1 MQKARHHGTEMAALT
16 ACRRTVSGTI
26 SLPCYGCFSPF
37 PPGTCALSVSGECLA
52 LADGPAGF
60 TRGSTCPA
68 LLRVPLGFTILRVP
82 DYHRL
87 WCDFPDTSPRLDLA
101 VSRPYNPARTGIRT
115 VWALPRSL
123 ATTGGITFCFLFLW
137 VLRCFSSPG
146 SPPPYRRMAVRQTA
160 GLPHSGIRGSTVA
173 CTSPRLFAACR
184 ALHRLPEPQASAVRP
199 FLLSPAPE
207 SLRNRGRIPRN
218 SPAPGKIRT
227 GRCPAFLY
235 LFCSSMSMTDCLP
248 HGENGVENNGFEPLT
263 PCLQSRCSS
272 QLS

>member
-1 MQKARHHGTEMAALT
+1 M
-16 ACRRTVSGTI
+16 
-26 SLPCYGCFSPF
+26 
-37 PPGTCALSVSGECLA
+37 
-52 LADGPAGF
+52 ADGPAGF

-87 WCDFPDTSPRLDLA
+87 RCDFPDTSPRLDLA
-101 VSRPYNPARTGIRT
+101 ISRPYNPARTGIRT

-146 SPPPYRRMAVRQTA
+146 SPPPSGRMAVRQTA

-199 FLLSPAPE
+199 FLLSPAPHP
-207 SLRNRGRIPRN
+207 LGMRG
-218 SPAPGKIRT
+218 AYPGTAIH
-227 GRCPAFLY
+227 P
-235 LFCSSMSMTDCLP
+235 D
-248 HGENGVENNGFEPLT
+248 
-263 PCLQSRCSS
+263 
-272 QLS
+272 